1 MAQTVDQVIG
11 GIVKALYDAE
21 AAGWSIQD
29 KAVLLAAVQ
38 QSLIPAKGNFPK
50 KEGEEPGKEKA

>member
-1 MAQTVDQVIG
+1 MAEVDKVIS
-11 GIVKALYDAE
+11 GITNKLYE
-21 AAGWSIQD
+21 VRAAGWSIQD

-50 KEGEEPGKEKA
+50 KEGEEPGKGKG